1 MQSFRPFIPPPR
13 RHARRRRRHIGSKG
27 ERSLVCR
34 RLKWNA
40 EEREAA
46 GIKRGGG
53 RAVTLFS
60 LLTISAGFTCAR
72 SRPPHFSLQHYPR
85 IRTTRGNLFER
96 IWARRAEDCR
106 VSFLISYS
114 NSVCK
119 EARRLR
125 RDTPSK
131 QIRAQQ
137 AHEEG
142 ERKGLRMFK
151 CPACTA
157 EAASR
162 LLSPVLRKH
171 QKGEGRGVPKVE
183 RGKEKR

>member
-1 MQSFRPFIPPPR
+1 MVSFADNI
-13 RHARRRRRHIGSKG
+13 
-27 ERSLVCR
+27 CR
-34 RLKWNA
+34 LHVR
-40 EEREAA
+40 
-46 GIKRGGG
+46 
-53 RAVTLFS
+53 T
-60 LLTISAGFTCAR
+60 
-72 SRPPHFSLQHYPR
+72 PPHFSLQHYPR

-114 NSVCK
+114 NPVCK
-119 EARRLR
+119 AARRLR

-131 QIRAQQ
+131 QIRAKQ

-171 QKGEGRGVPKVE
+171 QEGEGRGVPKGTRE
-183 RGKEKR
+183 REALNTGWQEEVIVSALLVAKRHVDVAKCSRCYLGPAHL